1 MRIAESLLV
10 TLRHPKLD
18 ITVPET
24 ILRACSPVLDGI
36 LRDAAVPEGDGNKI
50 LTIDDVEPDVLKM
63 FVHVVTM
70 NSYAPTDASLT
81 TIGIAENAALLMPLI
96 HKYDCKGL
104 LARVQ
109 EAVNAKPL
117 GPSIVAMCRYDMDPK
132 WMAKETMDCAAKHLF
147 GSTQKPGHDEMIE
160 KYRRGLDG
168 LSPAFVKDLLIH
180 VLSDAELG
188 TGSYIQGT
196 VMKGLKFIPV

>member
-1 MRIAESLLV
+1 M
-10 TLRHPKLD
+10 
-18 ITVPET
+18 
-24 ILRACSPVLDGI
+24 LDGI

-50 LTIDDVEPDVLKM
+50 LTIDDVEPEVLKM
-63 FVHVVTM
+63 FVHMVTM

-81 TIGIAENAALLMPLI
+81 MIGIARSAALLMPLI
-96 HKYDCKGL
+96 HKYDCKAL

-117 GPSIVAMCRYDMDPK
+117 GPSIVALCQYDMDPQ
-132 WMAKETMDCAAKHLF
+132 WMAKETTECAAKHLF
-147 GSTQKPGHDEMIE
+147 GTHQNSVYDGMIE
-160 KYRRGLDG
+160 KYRHGMIGKYRRGLDG

-188 TGSYIQGT
+188 TRSYIQGT
-196 VMKGLKFIPV
+196 VLKGLKFIPVKD

>member
-1 MRIAESLLV
+1 MRMAESLLV
-10 TLRHPKLD
+10 TLRHPELD

-109 EAVNAKPL
+109 EAVNAKPH
-117 GPSIVAMCRYDMDPK
+117 GPSIVALCQYDMDPQ
-132 WMAKETMDCAAKHLF
+132 WMAKETMNCAAKHLF
-147 GSTQKPGHDEMIE
+147 GSRSIE

>member
-1 MRIAESLLV
+1 MRMAESLLI
-10 TLRHPKLD
+10 TLRHPELD

-50 LTIDDVEPDVLKM
+50 LTIDDVGPEVLQM
-63 FVHVVTM
+63 FVDMVTM

-81 TIGIAENAALLMPLI
+81 TIGIATNAALLMPLI

-117 GPSIVAMCRYDMDPK
+117 GPSIVALCQYDMDPQ
-132 WMAKETMDCAAKHLF
+132 WMAKETMKCAAKHLF
-147 GSTQKPGHDEMIE
+147 GTHQ
-160 KYRRGLDG
+160 
-168 LSPAFVKDLLIH
+168 
-180 VLSDAELG
+180 
-188 TGSYIQGT
+188 IQCMT
-196 VMKGLKFIPV
+196 E